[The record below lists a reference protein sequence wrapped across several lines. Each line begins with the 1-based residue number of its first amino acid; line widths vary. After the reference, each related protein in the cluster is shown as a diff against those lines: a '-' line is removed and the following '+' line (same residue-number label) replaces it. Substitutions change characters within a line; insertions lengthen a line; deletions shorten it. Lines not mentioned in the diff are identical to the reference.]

1 MAAAVIIPAHT
12 AGFAVG
18 IFHGPLVEAGN
29 HPGAIALHH
38 AAHTA
43 DLQITVIA
51 VGAADRA
58 GIVAG
63 GHNAAVAMD
72 SGDAADAGC
81 VAPSCARGV
90 SFVEAAGKNARIIP
104 AYTADMRVSGDCARV
119 GAADDAADSVISADA
134 ADTAAAG
141 AAGHRCGIGAAGN
154 FAFFIPPAHTAD
166 KVVRPPDRTR
176 IDAADNTAIIQPAHT
191 ADIGIPI
198 EIRACQSHIL
208 NGAAL
213 AYNAK
218 QPCIISF

>member
-18 IFHGPLVEAGN
+18 IFHGSLVEAGN
-29 HPGAIALHH
+29 HPGAIAPHR
-38 AAHTA
+38 AAHAA
-43 DLQITVIA
+43 DLQIIVVA

-63 GHNAAVAMD
+63 GHNAAVAMY

-81 VAPSCARGV
+81 IAPPCARNRA
-90 SFVEAAGKNARIIP
+90 FVRATGKNARIIP
-104 AYTADMRVSGDCARV
+104 AHTADMRVSGNRARV

-134 ADTAAAG
+134 ADAAAAE

-166 KVVRPPDRTR
+166 KVIGPSDRTR
-176 IDAADNTAIIQPAHT
+176 IDAADNTAVIQPAYA

-198 EIRACQSHIL
+198 EIRARQSHIL

-213 AYNAK
+213 AYTAK

>member
-18 IFHGPLVEAGN
+18 IFHGPLVKAGN
-29 HPGAIALHH
+29 HPGAIAPHRAAH
-38 AAHTA
+38 AA
-43 DLQITVIA
+43 DVQIIVVA

-58 GIVAG
+58 RIVAG

-81 VAPSCARGV
+81 IAPPCARGV

-104 AYTADMRVSGDCARV
+104 AHTTDMRVSGDRARV
-119 GAADDAADSVISADA
+119 GAADDAADSVISADP
-134 ADTAAAG
+134 ADAAAAE

-154 FAFFIPPAHTAD
+154 FAFFILTAHAAD
-166 KVVRPPDRTR
+166 EVIGASDRTR
-176 IDAADNTAIIQPAHT
+176 IDAADNTAVILPAHT

-198 EIRACQSHIL
+198 EIRARQSHIL

-213 AYNAK
+213 AYTAK